1 VLAKPPKK
9 PRLIAEKYRDW
20 LTSSVITS
28 LWNAPDDKELAD
40 KFPEIITL
48 IMMAKFYRNLQTE
61 MNKSP
66 GMREAKLSLIKKY
79 PHPYCWSSFIL
90 IGAAN

>member
-1 VLAKPPKK
+1 
-9 PRLIAEKYRDW
+9 
-20 LTSSVITS
+20 
-28 LWNAPDDKELAD
+28 
-40 KFPEIITL
+40 
-48 IMMAKFYRNLQTE
+48 MMAKFYRNLQTE